1 MDNHFFWKWSFKH
14 SSVYGGLFVVAAI
27 VIEVVVGI
35 AAFRFAIMLEQ
46 NSLIGRATSI
56 AAAMESEEITTLS
69 GNESDL
75 GTPLYQKLKEKIVRI
90 KEANT
95 DARFAYIT
103 GQRNGKVFF
112 YMDNEPVESPDYSP
126 PGQIYEE
133 ASQGFAMVF
142 TRGQAIIDGPYAD
155 RWGTWVSGIAPIFNS
170 GTGKVVAVIGI
181 DINAVSYFKR
191 TFIVVLASVSLV
203 GSLLLGMFIL
213 YARYIKE
220 QALDRAKSEFVSL
233 ASHQLKTPLTTI
245 SWYAEMLLNGRVGK
259 VAEKQKE
266 YLEKIF
272 HNNRRMKELVNALL
286 NTSRIELG
294 TLAIEPK
301 PVNLIAVADSVLD
314 ELSAQINSKR
324 LQIERDYE
332 KNLPIINADPQLTRI
347 IFQNLLSNS
356 VKYTP
361 DRGIISLT
369 IKTQQSDILIKVSDS
384 GYGIPKAQQSQI
396 FKKLFRADNVRE
408 KEPDGTGLGL
418 YIVKSVI
425 EQFGGKILFESK
437 ENKGTIFYVTV
448 PLRGME
454 KKKGTKGLV

>member
-1 MDNHFFWKWSFKH
+1 MNNHFFWKWPYEH
-14 SSVYGGLFVVAAI
+14 SSIYGGLFVVAAI
-27 VIEVVVGI
+27 VVEVLVGI
-35 AAFRFAIMLEQ
+35 AAFSFAITLEQ
-46 NSLIGRATSI
+46 NSLMGRAASI
-56 AAAMESEEITTLS
+56 AAAMESEEITALS

-112 YMDNEPVESPDYSP
+112 YMDNEPVESLDYSP

-133 ASQGFAMVF
+133 ASQGFVMVF

-170 GTGKVVAVIGI
+170 NTGKVTAVIGI
-181 DINAVSYFKR
+181 DINAVSYFRR
-191 TFIVVLASVSLV
+191 TFIVVLASVLLV
-203 GSLLLGMFIL
+203 GSLLMGIFIL
-213 YARYIKE
+213 YVRYVKE
-220 QALDRAKSEFVSL
+220 KEIDLAKSEFVSL

-245 SWYAEMLLNGRVGK
+245 SWYAELLLNGRAGK

-272 HNNRRMKELVNALL
+272 HNNRRMVKLVNALL

-301 PVNLIAVADSVLD
+301 PVNLIEVVDSVLD
-314 ELSAQINSKR
+314 ELSVQIKNKR
-324 LQIERDYE
+324 LQTERDYE
-332 KNLPIINADPQLTRI
+332 KNLPVINADPQLTRI

-369 IKTQQSDILIKVSDS
+369 IKTHQSDILIKVSDS
-384 GYGIPKAQQSQI
+384 GCGIPKAQQWQI

-408 KEPDGTGLGL
+408 KDPDGTGLGL

-425 EQFGGKILFESK
+425 EQFGGKIWFESTQ
-437 ENKGTIFYVTV
+437 NKGTIFYVMI
-448 PLRGME
+448 PLKGME